1 MGNIIP
7 LYLKKVYESVELK
20 FNAHSGKKNYW
31 YKQKFWGAYDE
42 NIKERV
48 VKGNKMITYYPKG
61 LDIRIEVIL
70 GVYDYHITVG
80 DGEDYSETIP
90 YNY

>member
-1 MGNIIP
+1 
-7 LYLKKVYESVELK
+7 
-20 FNAHSGKKNYW
+20 
-31 YKQKFWGAYDE
+31 
-42 NIKERV
+42 
-48 VKGNKMITYYPKG
+48 MITYYPKG

-70 GVYDYHITVG
+70 GVYDYHITIG